1 MKRSK
6 NAIVEVAKPVGRLI
20 GYARVSTSEQ
30 SLDLQRDALLRAGV
44 LPDNLH
50 EEQVS
55 GVAAKRPKLRA
66 ALLDAVDGDTFV
78 VWKLDRLGRSMLD
91 LLQRIEEMETRGVKF
106 KSLTEGVDTTT
117 PAGRLLMH
125 MIGSLAQFE
134 RDLIRERTRAG
145 MEAVRARGKKF
156 GAPTKLKLA
165 EARTL
170 FMAGKSVQQVADH
183 FKCSRSAVYNK
194 FKFAEIEKLRAK
206 GMRARSK

>member
-1 MKRSK
+1 MKRTK
-6 NAIVEVAKPVGRLI
+6 QANEKLEAPAGRLV

-30 SLDLQRDALLRAGV
+30 SLDLQRDALLKAGV

-55 GVAAKRPKLRA
+55 GVAAKRPKLRL
-66 ALLDAVDGDTFV
+66 ALLDAVHGDTFV

-91 LLQRIEEMETRGVKF
+91 LLQRIEEMEARGVKF
-106 KSLTEGVDTTT
+106 RSLTEGIDTTT

-145 MEAVRARGKKF
+145 MEAVRARGQKF
-156 GAPTKLKLA
+156 GAPTKLDIPK
-165 EARTL
+165 AREL
-170 FMAGKSVQQVADH
+170 FMDGKSVQQVAEH
-183 FKCSRSAVYNK
+183 FDCSKSAVYNK
-194 FKFAEIEKLRAK
+194 FKFDEIEKLRAK
-206 GMRARSK
+206 GIKARRK

>member
-1 MKRSK
+1 MKRAPK
-6 NAIVEVAKPVGRLI
+6 ANVEVAKPVGRLI

-55 GVAAKRPKLRA
+55 GVAAKRPKLKA
-66 ALLDAVDGDTFV
+66 ALLDAIDGDTFV

-91 LLQRIEEMETRGVKF
+91 LLHRIEEMEARGVKF
-106 KSLTEGVDTTT
+106 KSLTEGIDTTT

-156 GAPTKLKLA
+156 GAPTKLRLS
-165 EARTL
+165 EARDL

-194 FKFAEIEKLRAK
+194 FKFSEIEKLRAK
-206 GMRARSK
+206 GIKARRK

>member
-1 MKRSK
+1 MRRTKHVK
-6 NAIVEVAKPVGRLI
+6 DEVEATAGRLV

-30 SLDLQRDALLRAGV
+30 SLDLQRDALLKAGV

-55 GVAAKRPKLRA
+55 GVAAKRPKLKA
-66 ALLDAVDGDTFV
+66 ALLDAVCGDTFV

-91 LLQRIEEMETRGVKF
+91 LLQRIEDMEARGVKF
-106 KSLTEGVDTTT
+106 RSLTEGIDTTT

-145 MEAVRARGKKF
+145 MEAVRARGQKF
-156 GAPTKLKLA
+156 GAPTKLDIPK
-165 EARTL
+165 AREL
-170 FMAGKSVQQVADH
+170 FMAGKSVQQVAEH
-183 FKCSRSAVYNK
+183 FKCSKSAVYNK

-206 GMRARSK
+206 GIKARGK